1 MANETFK
8 PLHTANK
15 RLFREPWFNKS
26 RLRLRFEGSSL
37 KQEDTTPLTPN
48 NVLNLF
54 VVYELDRWSRDLNT
68 DFTPKDCLFG
78 AVKLTKNADPDKY
91 NYSGYGIGFDLRLE
105 FSLSDGSNGVKVSLF
120 LELIL
125 AHLCI
130 LIIKKKGIF
139 IPGEGPTQGL
149 HDTTLTAEIQY
160 SINFSRPNR
169 KLCLSVHYNGQ
180 NSFLFVN
187 AKKIYQFKA
196 NDSETKKYSLC
207 LGNIFKDFTAN
218 NMKKQD

>member
-1 MANETFK
+1 M
-8 PLHTANK
+8 
-15 RLFREPWFNKS
+15 
-26 RLRLRFEGSSL
+26 
-37 KQEDTTPLTPN
+37 
-48 NVLNLF
+48 
-54 VVYELDRWSRDLNT
+54 
-68 DFTPKDCLFG
+68 FG

-149 HDTTLTAEIQY
+149 HDTTLTPEIQY

-169 KLCLSVHYNGQ
+169 KLCLSVHYNGR
-180 NSFLFVN
+180 NTSLFVN
-187 AKKIYQFKA
+187 ATKIYQFKA

-207 LGNIFKDFTAN
+207 LGNILKDFTAN